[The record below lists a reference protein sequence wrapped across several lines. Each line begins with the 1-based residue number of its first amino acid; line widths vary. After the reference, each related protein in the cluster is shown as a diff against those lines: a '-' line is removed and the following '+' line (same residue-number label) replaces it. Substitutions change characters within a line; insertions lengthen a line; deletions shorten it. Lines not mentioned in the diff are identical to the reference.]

1 MGLSAVTKQQETIEK
16 ALKRAKDQKAG
27 KPVKYQDF
35 LTEPVSKKTRAKYRA
50 AVKMGNIE
58 AKLDKEGLPK
68 RKNYL
73 EKTRSKLR
81 KSKSKSGLGKQI
93 FKKSTPPTQAST
105 GGKVY
110 KVDNS
115 GQMMVQR
122 MYGGKIKK

>member
-1 MGLSAVTKQQETIEK
+1 MGLRAITEQERTIKK
-16 ALKRAKDQKAG
+16 ALQRAKDQKAG
-27 KPVKYQDF
+27 KPVKHQDF
-35 LTEPVSKKTRAKYRA
+35 LTEPVSKETVRKYKA

-58 AKLDKEGLPK
+58 AKLAKEGLPK

-81 KSKSKSGLGKQI
+81 KSKRKSGLGKQI

-115 GQMMVQR
+115 GQQIVAKQ
-122 MYGGKIKK
+122 YGGKVK